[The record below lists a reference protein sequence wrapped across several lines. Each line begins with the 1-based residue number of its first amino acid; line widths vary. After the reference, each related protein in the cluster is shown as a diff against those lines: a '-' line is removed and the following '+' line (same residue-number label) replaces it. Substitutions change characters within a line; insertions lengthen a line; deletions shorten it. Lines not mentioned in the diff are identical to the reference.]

1 MGTNCGTRLWVVLP
15 LFNDWQS
22 AEKLIRDLEAALKGR
37 FDLRIC
43 IVDDA
48 STEKPPLEFI
58 DEVES
63 EVFLV
68 RLGTNL
74 GHQRAICTGL
84 MLAAKDPAM
93 TALVVMDSDGEDS
106 AEAVEPLLE
115 PVLSGR
121 TSVAVAQRA
130 SRMEGR
136 KFKALYRLYKFMFW
150 MLAGE
155 RLDFG
160 NFSALSR
167 PAVLRILY
175 APETWNH
182 YPGSLM
188 RSRLPLLRIAVPR
201 SQRYFGESKMNT
213 SSLVTHGLAGLSVF
227 VDRIFSRLLVVTAG
241 AALVLVGVVLAGVTF
256 RLFLQVPIP
265 GWLALV
271 TTAAFI
277 GLIQIF
283 STLGVF
289 AFMSLSMRSRFTP
302 PPMEFASSFIVSVDE
317 GEALSRD
324 E

>member
-1 MGTNCGTRLWVVLP
+1 MRANRGTRLWVVLP

-22 AEKLIRDLEAALKGR
+22 GARLIRDLKAELNGR

-43 IVDDA
+43 VVDDA
-48 STEKPPLEFI
+48 STEDPPREFL
-58 DEVES
+58 DEKSS
-63 EVFLV
+63 EVLLV

-84 MLAAKDPAM
+84 MLAARDPEM
-93 TALVVMDSDGEDS
+93 TAVVVMDSDGEDS
-106 AEAVEPLLE
+106 VEFIGPLLD
-115 PVLSGR
+115 PVLSGG
-121 TSVAVAQRA
+121 TLVAVAQRS
-130 SRMEGR
+130 SRTEGT
-136 KFKALYRLYKFMFW
+136 KFRAFYRLYKFIFRV
-150 MLAGE
+150 LTGE

-160 NFSALSR
+160 NFSVLSR
-167 PAVLRILY
+167 SAVLRILY

-188 RSRLPLLRIAVPR
+188 RSRLPLLRIAVAR
-201 SQRYFGESKMNT
+201 SQRFFGESKMNT

-227 VDRIFSRLLVVTAG
+227 VDRIFSRLLAVTAS
-241 AALVLVGVVLAGVTF
+241 AVVILVGVVLAGVTF

-271 TTAAFI
+271 TAAAFI
-277 GLIQIF
+277 GLIQVF
-283 STLGVF
+283 GTLGVF

-302 PPMEFASSFIVSVDE
+302 PPMDFASSFIDSVDE
-317 GEALSRD
+317 KRALPRD

>member
-1 MGTNCGTRLWVVLP
+1 MRANRGTRLWVVLP

-22 AEKLIRDLEAALKGR
+22 AARLIRDLKAELTDH
-37 FDLRIC
+37 FDLRVC
-43 IVDDA
+43 VVDDA
-48 STEKPPLEFI
+48 STEAPPRELL
-58 DEVES
+58 DENS
-63 EVFLV
+63 GEVLLV

-84 MLAAKDPAM
+84 MLAARDPEM
-93 TALVVMDSDGEDS
+93 TAVVVMDSDGEDS
-106 AEAVEPLLE
+106 VESIGPLLD
-115 PVLSGR
+115 PVISGG
-121 TSVAVAQRA
+121 TLVAVAQRS
-130 SRMEGR
+130 SRTEGK
-136 KFKALYRLYKFMFW
+136 KFKAFYRLYKVFFW
-150 MLAGE
+150 MLTGE

-201 SQRYFGESKMNT
+201 SQRFFGESKMNT

-241 AALVLVGVVLAGVTF
+241 AALVLAAVVLAGVTF

-265 GWLALV
+265 GWLALI

-277 GLIQIF
+277 GLIQVF
-283 STLGVF
+283 GTLGVF

-302 PPMEFASSFIVSVDE
+302 PPMDFASSFIDSVDE
-317 GEALSRD
+317 KRALPRD